1 MIPSNGADD
10 GTLDDSL
17 DSSAA
22 LPSQPSWRA
31 TARPVPPA
39 EQHRPG
45 RFGQSDDV
53 SPPRRRGR
61 LGRLGSR
68 LASPS
73 NARASP
79 SPARADGRP
88 IYVRSR
94 GRGWVALSIVAALAC
109 WTTWLGYDLVELG
122 SPGEP
127 LRGLSL
133 AAVASI
139 AVYWLTRLAGYLM
152 RTTWERGPRTSTLV
166 PNAITAIFVVLCGV
180 AFLSRTPFAISAL
193 WHTLAEQFH

>member
-1 MIPSNGADD
+1 MIPSNGADGD
-10 GTLDDSL
+10 TLDDSA
-17 DSSAA
+17 S
-22 LPSQPSWRA
+22 LPNQPSWRA

-53 SPPRRRGR
+53 SPPPRDGE

-73 NARASP
+73 NARGVP
-79 SPARADGRP
+79 SPTRPGGRP
-88 IYVRSR
+88 VYVRSR
-94 GRGWVALSIVAALAC
+94 GRGWVALSVVGALAC

-193 WHTLAEQFH
+193 WHTLTSQFY